1 MEDGPTLDNLRCFL
15 AAAEHLNFRRASE
28 QVFLTPTAFSQRIK
42 QLEEQLGRQLFERTT
57 RTVRLTTAG
66 VLLLEPARAA
76 LREARRCVEVVHGD
90 PDEAPTRF
98 TVGTRF
104 ELGMSWI
111 VPSLLELRAERPA
124 WTVDMF
130 FGSGDTILE
139 ALRTGRVDC
148 VITSAPV
155 ARSEWEIEFL
165 HRETYAFVAAPSL
178 LERAPI
184 ETLEQASAHTLLDI
198 SPALPLARYLISAA
212 DGSLDFPT
220 SQFCGTAGAVRAF
233 AVAGVG
239 VAVLPEY
246 MITDDLAD
254 GALTRLLPEIT
265 LLEDS
270 FRLMWRADAVLA
282 DVLGRF
288 AAWMRERPLR

>member
-28 QVFLTPTAFSQRIK
+28 EVFLTPTAFSQRIK

-57 RTVRLTTAG
+57 RSVRMTTAG
-66 VLLLEPARAA
+66 SLLLEPARAA
-76 LREARRCVEVVHGD
+76 LREARRCVESVHGN

-104 ELGMSWI
+104 ELGMSWV
-111 VPSLLELRAERPA
+111 VPSLLELREARPA

-165 HRETYAFVAAPSL
+165 HRETYAFVASPVL
-178 LERAPI
+178 LERAPV
-184 ETLEQASAHTLLDI
+184 ETMAQASEQPLLDI
-198 SPALPLARYLISAA
+198 SPALPLTRYLISAA
-212 DGSLDFPT
+212 DGSLDFST
-220 SQFCGTAGAVRAF
+220 CQFCGTAGAVRTF
-233 AVAGVG
+233 AMAGVG

-246 MITDDLAD
+246 MIANELETGELV
-254 GALTRLLPEIT
+254 RLLPEVA

-282 DVLGRF
+282 DVFGRF
-288 AAWMRERPLR
+288 SEWMRERPLR